1 MSVNNE
7 TPLVNF
13 IVDGE
18 ANSVQ
23 VQAHSGTRKRKKPIK
38 MESKSI
44 TQKEFIA
51 ADSNEVNL
59 SLFMHL
65 FFEVKFARF
74 DRIKNKVL
82 FWKFCHFII
91 ILGIIHDFTVK

>member
-7 TPLVNF
+7 TPLINF
-13 IVDGE
+13 IGDGE
-18 ANSVQ
+18 ASSVK
-23 VQAHSGTRKRKKPIK
+23 VQACSGTRKRKKPIK

-59 SLFMHL
+59 SIFYKFIFMFLKLNLHDSTVL
-65 FFEVKFARF
+65 
-74 DRIKNKVL
+74 NKVL
-82 FWKFCHFII
+82 FVLEV
-91 ILGIIHDFTVK
+91 ILS

>member
-7 TPLVNF
+7 TPLINF
-13 IVDGE
+13 IGDGE

-23 VQAHSGTRKRKKPIK
+23 VQAHSRTRKRKKPIK

-51 ADSNEVNL
+51 GDSNEVNL
-59 SLFMHL
+59 SIFYVS
-65 FFEVKFARF
+65 EVKFARF
-74 DRIKNKVL
+74 DRIK
-82 FWKFCHFII
+82 
-91 ILGIIHDFTVK
+91 

>member
-7 TPLVNF
+7 TPLINF
-13 IVDGE
+13 IGDGE

-23 VQAHSGTRKRKKPIK
+23 VQAHFRTRKRKKPIK

-59 SLFMHL
+59 SFFMHSFL
-65 FFEVKFARF
+65 C
-74 DRIKNKVL
+74 
-82 FWKFCHFII
+82 FWS
-91 ILGIIHDFTVK
+91 